1 MKILITSFLFA
12 SIIFL
17 IIDVLWLSYSVK
29 VFYRPQ
35 LGSLLLDKPILW
47 AAILFYLVYP
57 MGLTFVILKPAIEAE
72 SIALAFWTGLVFGIV
87 AYGTYNLTNMATIKN
102 WSSTVVFVDLIWGGL
117 LTGITSGLVVY
128 IMKNLISTN

>member
-35 LGSLLLDKPILW
+35 LGTLLLDKPILW
-47 AAILFYLVYP
+47 AAILFYLIY
-57 MGLTFVILKPAIEAE
+57 MFGLMIIIIQPALEKE
-72 SIALAFWTGLVFGIV
+72 SVF
-87 AYGTYNLTNMATIKN
+87 
-102 WSSTVVFVDLIWGGL
+102 S
-117 LTGITSGLVVY
+117 
-128 IMKNLISTN
+128 

>member
-35 LGSLLLDKPILW
+35 LGTLLLDKPILW
-47 AAILFYLVYP
+47 AAILFYLIY
-57 MGLTFVILKPAIEAE
+57 MFGLMIIIIQPALEKE
-72 SIALAFWTGLVFGIV
+72 SIFHAFWTGIIFGVV
-87 AYGTYNLTNMATIKN
+87 AYGTYNFTNMATVKN
-102 WSSTVVFVDLIWGGL
+102 WSPYVVFVDTI
-117 LTGITSGLVVY
+117 
-128 IMKNLISTN
+128 

>member
-47 AAILFYLVYP
+47 AAILFYLIY
-57 MGLTFVILKPAIEAE
+57 MFGLMIIIFQPAFEKE
-72 SIALAFWTGLVFGIV
+72 SIF
-87 AYGTYNLTNMATIKN
+87 
-102 WSSTVVFVDLIWGGL
+102 
-117 LTGITSGLVVY
+117 
-128 IMKNLISTN
+128 

>member
-35 LGSLLLDKPILW
+35 LGSSLLDKPILW
-47 AAILFYLVYP
+47 AAIVFYLIY
-57 MGLTFVILKPAIEAE
+57 MFGLMLIIIQPALE
-72 SIALAFWTGLVFGIV
+72 
-87 AYGTYNLTNMATIKN
+87 K
-102 WSSTVVFVDLIWGGL
+102 D
-117 LTGITSGLVVY
+117 
-128 IMKNLISTN
+128 

>member
-35 LGSLLLDKPILW
+35 LGTLLLDKPILW
-47 AAILFYLVYP
+47 AAIFFYLIY
-57 MGLTFVILKPAIEAE
+57 MFGLMIIIIQPALEKE
-72 SIALAFWTGLVFGIV
+72 SIFHAFGLVLF
-87 AYGTYNLTNMATIKN
+87 LE
-102 WSSTVVFVDLIWGGL
+102 
-117 LTGITSGLVVY
+117 
-128 IMKNLISTN
+128 